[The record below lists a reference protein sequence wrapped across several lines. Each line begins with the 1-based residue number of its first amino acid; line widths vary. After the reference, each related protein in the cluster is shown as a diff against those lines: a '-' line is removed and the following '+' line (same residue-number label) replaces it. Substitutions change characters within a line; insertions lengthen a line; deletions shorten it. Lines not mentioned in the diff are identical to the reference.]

1 MRRYNRSVI
10 QTKEE
15 KVAAKMGQ
23 ILSDFQ
29 LDLDSVGYYLARS
42 QPYLIYRRAME
53 VFEACE
59 HEREAVEY
67 NRMGENN
74 ERLF

>member
-1 MRRYNRSVI
+1 MRRHNIGIS
-10 QTKEE
+10 KEE
-15 KVAAKMGQ
+15 KVAARIGKE
-23 ILSDFQ
+23 LSDFT

-42 QPYLIYRRAME
+42 QPYLIFRRSLE
-53 VFEACE
+53 VLESAE
-59 HEREAVEY
+59 YNREAIEY